1 MRAARAPPSLEASTP
16 KSGIQR
22 ERDTAHMSIV
32 QSGPET
38 ARGGGI
44 IGKGF
49 TPGVSGNP
57 GRRPRGAGRRVR
69 GLVGEDGAAI
79 ADSLLSVMNN
89 ERARTADRIEA
100 AKWLA
105 DRGFGR
111 AALVIDA
118 GPTPEE
124 MLRDYFEKLSFEDL
138 ETMQAIL
145 EKYSPVA
152 DERTDSGEIRRGVQ
166 RRAITA
172 G

>member
-1 MRAARAPPSLEASTP
+1 
-16 KSGIQR
+16 
-22 ERDTAHMSIV
+22 MSIV

-38 ARGGGI
+38 TRRGGI

-57 GRRPRGAGRRVR
+57 GRRPRGVGRRVR

-79 ADSLLSVMNN
+79 ADYLLSVMNN

-105 DRGFGR
+105 DRG
-111 AALVIDA
+111 
-118 GPTPEE
+118 PTPEE
-124 MLRDYFEKLSFEDL
+124 MLRDYFKKLSFEDL

-152 DERTDSGEIRRGVQ
+152 DELTDSGEIRRGVQ